1 MNTLRMPTTTPS
13 AATPAAAA
21 AGPSRFAALG
31 RMLALPA
38 VGVLLWQAWALT
50 LPPESPAPAPLKV
63 LAAFATL
70 VKSGDLPLALVQS
83 LGRVLAGFG
92 VALVLAIT
100 LGVLMGTSR
109 VLRDNLDPIVESFRP
124 IAPMALLPIAILWFG
139 TGTPT
144 ALAIV
149 GYAAFFPLLV
159 NTVHGVSRVDPKLVA
174 AARTMGVPRLQV
186 LRRVVLPG
194 ALPGI
199 LLGARLAMGV
209 AWTAIIAAELAVGAK
224 SGGGN
229 SGGIGQMM
237 FVFYSYSI
245 DLNAIVVC
253 MIVVGVVALL
263 IDRVFRALESRLMP
277 WRH

>member
-1 MNTLRMPTTTPS
+1 
-13 AATPAAAA
+13 
-21 AGPSRFAALG
+21 
-31 RMLALPA
+31 
-38 VGVLLWQAWALT
+38 
-50 LPPESPAPAPLKV
+50 APMPLKV
-63 LAAFATL
+63 ARAFVTL
-70 VKSGDLPLALVQS
+70 TRSGDLPLALLQS
-83 LGRVLAGFG
+83 LGRVLAGFAI
-92 VALVLAIT
+92 ALVLALT
-100 LGVLMGTSR
+100 LGAWMGTSR
-109 VLRDNLDPIVESFRP
+109 ALRHNLDPIIESFRP

-149 GYAAFFPLLV
+149 AYAAFFPLLI
-159 NTVHGVSRVDPKLVA
+159 NTVHGVSRVDRKLVD
-174 AARTMGVPRLQV
+174 AARTMGVPRLRILV
-186 LRRVVLPG
+186 SVILPG

-253 MIVVGVVALL
+253 MVAVGVVALL
-263 IDRVFRALESRLMP
+263 IDRVFRSLESRLMP
-277 WRH
+277 WRT